1 MRKSLSISGLE
12 GCDMMDADGIV
23 GGTEMLCRLFGLEF
37 SAVAAGDTVL
47 VTFDGPEKI
56 VLATLKANIVTAAE
70 FGLTAEEI
78 DEN

>member
-23 GGTEMLCRLFGLEF
+23 GGTEMLCRLFGLEC

-47 VTFDGPEKI
+47 LTFSGPEKV
-56 VLATLKANIVTAAE
+56 VLAVIRSNIGTAAE